1 MSWASINLSLLFDS
15 AYPVVLPEPYGFP
28 EPGEGSVLLADCA
41 DMAELNAE
49 LALAGGRLSQMEGR
63 LQALSIYRC
72 ERLAEADAVSV
83 CLSPELLQQ
92 MSARGCGMDYCLYV
106 SRWRDTRFRNV
117 MTFQLLTFPQGAP
130 EFELPQDVPWLFD
143 GVHSGQRFVLT
154 PDLDALEAFIQHL
167 AERGTRVP
175 ELRIDCFSSGSAV
188 IWMFPVETIVHLA
201 ALRGEVDLRIH
212 PAMLLPK
219 TDAVY
224 PLFRYLMRSSLW
236 RSRLTPP
243 TFDEVEEGG
252 DG

>member
-1 MSWASINLSLLFDS
+1 MKGASIVLQLLFDS
-15 AYPVVLPEPYGFP
+15 GKPLVLPGPYGCS
-28 EPGEGSVLLADCA
+28 EPGEGSVQLADCA
-41 DMAELNAE
+41 DMVALNTE
-49 LALAGGRLSQMEGR
+49 LALVGGRLAQMEGQ
-63 LQALSIYRC
+63 LYALSIYRC
-72 ERLAEADAVSV
+72 VRLAEADDASV
-83 CLSPELLQQ
+83 HLRPAFLQQ

-106 SRWRDTRFRNV
+106 SRWRDSRFRNV

-130 EFELPQDVPWLFD
+130 EFELPQDVPWLFV
-143 GVHSGQRFVLT
+143 GEHRGQRFVLT

-188 IWMFPVETIVHLA
+188 IWMFPVETIAHLA
-201 ALRGEVDLRIH
+201 ALGCGVDLRIH

-243 TFDEVEEGG
+243 TFDDEEEEDEV
-252 DG
+252 

>member
-1 MSWASINLSLLFDS
+1 MKGAPIVLQLFFDS
-15 AYPVVLPEPYGFP
+15 DKPLVLPEPYGC
-28 EPGEGSVLLADCA
+28 SVADEDSVQLADCA
-41 DMAELNAE
+41 DMAALNTE
-49 LALAGGRLSQMEGR
+49 LALAGARLAQMEGQ
-63 LQALSIYRC
+63 LYALSIYRC
-72 ERLAEADAVSV
+72 ERLAVADDESV
-83 CLSPELLQQ
+83 RLSPVFLQQ

-106 SRWRDTRFRNV
+106 KRWRDSRFRNV

-143 GVHSGQRFVLT
+143 GVHCGQRFVLT

-167 AERGTRVP
+167 AENGVRAP
-175 ELRIDCFSSGSAV
+175 ELRIDCFSVGSAV
-188 IWMFPVETIVHLA
+188 IWVQPADMIAHFA
-201 ALRGEVDLRIH
+201 ALGGEVDLRIH

-243 TFDEVEEGG
+243 TFDDEEEDGEV
-252 DG
+252 